1 VTQALEPAATGA
13 AGARAEPRREPRR
26 SRRAR
31 WPLAV
36 GAILALALGLRLW
49 GIAYGLPFAYYGDE
63 NAHFVPVAIR
73 FFEHGLNPHYFV
85 NPPGYTELL
94 YVVFGVRY
102 GFDGGAV
109 QALLNDPGS
118 VFLTARLVSAVLG
131 VLSVWFLYLAGA
143 RLLDRRVGLLAAGI
157 LAVAFVP
164 VFYAHQALNDAPSLA
179 PLTLSLLGTAL
190 VLRRGRVLDWALAG
204 AALGV
209 AAGVKYTCGIA
220 AIPLAA
226 AAAVRLAT
234 GPRRPVLIGIGVAAV
249 ATVVGFFVTN
259 PYAFADV
266 HTFRRDLHRQSVTA
280 SHRHPGQTQ
289 YDPLSYYGW
298 VMTWGFGWVPS
309 LAAVAGAALLAR
321 ARRAVALVLVPAPL
335 IMIAVLSREA
345 VAWARYIVPA
355 MPYIAVLAAYAGA
368 RLAGMATRWRP
379 AVWAAVAVAL
389 CGQGLFTVIHNDRVL
404 ARADTRNVTRTWLLS
419 HLPPGTKV
427 VTGPIMAKHRPE
439 VGLSWL
445 SPRPRA
451 APALAERPVAVWSKY
466 ERTLQ
471 PGLLDR
477 YAREGY
483 CWVVTASTRAAL
495 AFVGPGRRAAAI
507 AYYRALERRARL
519 AFRASPFAPGAP
531 VTPGREQVRFQWDW
545 SYDYYPPAFRRPGP
559 VMSVYRL
566 TNGACRS

>member
-1 VTQALEPAATGA
+1 VPSVSPALEPPPAA
-13 AGARAEPRREPRR
+13 AGTRVESRRPVG
-26 SRRAR
+26 RRAR
-31 WPLAV
+31 WPFAV
-36 GAILALALGLRLW
+36 GAVLALALILRLW
-49 GIAYGLPFAYYGDE
+49 GITYGLPFAYYGDE

-73 FFEHGLNPHYFV
+73 FFERGTLNPHYFV

-102 GFDGGAV
+102 GFNGGAV

-118 VFLTARLVSAVLG
+118 VFLTARLLSAALG
-131 VLSVWFLYLAGA
+131 VLSAWFLYLAAA

-157 LAVAFVP
+157 LAVAFIP
-164 VFYAHQALNDAPSLA
+164 VFYSHQALNDAPSLA
-179 PLTLSLLGTAL
+179 PLALSLFGTAL
-190 VLRRGRVLDWALAG
+190 VLRRGRTLDWALAG

-220 AIPLAA
+220 AVPLAA
-226 AAAVRLAT
+226 AAAVRLARG
-234 GPRRPVLIGIGVAAV
+234 GPRRPVLIGIATAVAAT
-249 ATVVGFFVTN
+249 AVGFFIAN

-266 HTFRRDLHRQSVTA
+266 HTFRRDVHRQSVTA
-280 SHRHPGQTQ
+280 SHRHPGQTE
-289 YDPLSYYGW
+289 YHPLSYYAW

-321 ARRAVALVLVPAPL
+321 SRRAVALVLLPAPL
-335 IMIAVLSREA
+335 IMVALLSREA
-345 VAWARYIVPA
+345 VAWARYIMPV
-355 MPYIAVLAAYAGA
+355 MPYVAVLAAYAGV
-368 RLAGMATRWRP
+368 RLAGVATRWRP
-379 AVWAAVAVAL
+379 AVWAAVTFAL
-389 CGQGLFTVIHNDRVL
+389 CGQGLFTVILNDRVL
-404 ARADTRNVTRTWLLS
+404 ARADTRNITRTWLLT

-451 APALAERPVAVWSKY
+451 APALKERPVAVWSKY
-466 ERTLQ
+466 ERTLH

-483 CWVVTASTRAAL
+483 CWVITASTRTAL
-495 AFVGPGRRAAAI
+495 AFVGPGRRPAAI

-519 AFRASPFAPGAP
+519 AFRASPFARRTDVP
-531 VTPGREQVRFQWDW
+531 FQWDW
-545 SYDYYPPAFRRPGP
+545 SYDYYPLAYRRPGP

-566 TNGACRS
+566 TNGACRP